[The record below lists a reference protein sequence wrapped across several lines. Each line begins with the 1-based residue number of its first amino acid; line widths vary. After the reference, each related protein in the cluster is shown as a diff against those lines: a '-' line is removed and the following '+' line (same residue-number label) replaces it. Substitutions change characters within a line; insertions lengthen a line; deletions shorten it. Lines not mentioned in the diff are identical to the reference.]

1 MSVLDHLE
9 SLRRTIIRMLIT
21 VFAAMVLCFGCTEEI
36 MDFLRYPAANMSER
50 HDATLL
56 PDGVD
61 IQHWEQAKKLASVIP
76 ALAPHEAESLRATH
90 EEPVQKLAQ
99 LIPLLRAART
109 LPQEKREAWL
119 QNTTPQAEQQ
129 LTLALLHSGVSL
141 HPDNTNGE
149 NMMGAFQPG
158 EAFMLS
164 VQLAFF
170 AGIIISFPLLMLF
183 LLQFIVPG
191 LHEHERHILYKSM
204 AWGFLLFIAG
214 GAFAYWCVLP
224 GVLGFFYHYSISMGI
239 ENDWRIGYYLTFAIK
254 LIFVFGVIFEL
265 PVIVIPLIKL
275 GILNYKGMKRTRGYA
290 LVACFA
296 LALILAPAPDPGTM
310 LLMALPMYALY
321 ELCIIFAR
329 IEYRKQ
335 QPSAL

>member
-1 MSVLDHLE
+1 MFFLKQIFKARERMHIKPDNPEGYMSVLDHLE
-9 SLRRTIIRMLIT
+9 SLRRTVIRMLIT
-21 VFAAMVLCFGCTEEI
+21 VFVAMVLCFGFSEEI
-36 MDFLRYPAANMSER
+36 MDFLRYPAENMREK
-50 HDATLL
+50 HDSALL
-56 PDGVD
+56 PAEVD
-61 IQHWEQAKKLASVIP
+61 IQHWKQAKILANVSSDLPTP
-76 ALAPHEAESLRATH
+76 AADSLRANK
-90 EEPVQKLAQ
+90 EEQVQKLAL

-109 LPQEKREAWL
+109 LPQEKQAEWL

-129 LTLALLHSGVSL
+129 LALALLHSGVSL
-141 HPDNTNGE
+141 HPYNTTGGE

-191 LHEHERHILYKSM
+191 LHEHERRILYKSM

-214 GAFAYWCVLP
+214 GAFAYWGVLP
-224 GVLGFFYHYSISMGI
+224 RVLGFFYHYSISMGI

-254 LIFVFGVIFEL
+254 LIFIFGVIFEL

-275 GILNYKGMKRTRGYA
+275 GILNYMGMKSTRG
-290 LVACFA
+290 
-296 LALILAPAPDPGTM
+296 
-310 LLMALPMYALY
+310 
-321 ELCIIFAR
+321 
-329 IEYRKQ
+329 
-335 QPSAL
+335 